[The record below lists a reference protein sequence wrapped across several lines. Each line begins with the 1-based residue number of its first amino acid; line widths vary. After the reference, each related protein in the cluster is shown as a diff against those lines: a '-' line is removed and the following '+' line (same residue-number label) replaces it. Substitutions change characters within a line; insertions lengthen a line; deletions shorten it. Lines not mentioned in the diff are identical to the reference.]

1 MCGVV
6 AGCCLGLL
14 HLLLIDPHAAERA
27 KEEKET
33 AVFRAMC
40 DEGHNVV
47 GCAAASLWIV
57 DYDKRELWTRASSG
71 NARDDAVVRRP
82 FGCGIVGDVAA
93 TGKGFQRFQ
102 LFDAA
107 GV

>member
-1 MCGVV
+1 M
-6 AGCCLGLL
+6 
-14 HLLLIDPHAAERA
+14 
-27 KEEKET
+27 
-33 AVFRAMC
+33 

-47 GCAAASLWIV
+47 GCAASSLWIV

-93 TGKGFQRFQ
+93 TGKVSNVSNCSTHETLPNSRGFG
-102 LFDAA
+102 AVTGA
-107 GV
+107 